1 MGDKSDREGAS
12 TSQVSLTFSLQQ
24 HNFIQADRKNNKH
37 ADSLMVALTS
47 DYYNELEAP
56 SGQAQLKCELGRRM
70 CYRCNSYMLS

>member
-1 MGDKSDREGAS
+1 MAEASDREGALV
-12 TSQVSLTFSLQQ
+12 SQVSLAFSLQQ
-24 HNFIQADRKNNKH
+24 HIQADRKTNKQ
-37 ADSLMVALTS
+37 ADSLMVAMTS